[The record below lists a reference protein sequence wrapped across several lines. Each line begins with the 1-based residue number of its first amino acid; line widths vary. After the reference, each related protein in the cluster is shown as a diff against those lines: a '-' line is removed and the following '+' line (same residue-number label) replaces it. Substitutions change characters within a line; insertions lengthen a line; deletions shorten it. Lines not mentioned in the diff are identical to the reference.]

1 MFQYE
6 QNVQINAGKKVGKTQ
21 VKINTC
27 AFLIFAL
34 TDS

>member
-6 QNVQINAGKKVGKTQ
+6 QNVPINAGKKVGKTQ
-21 VKINTC
+21 VKTNTH
-27 AFLIFAL
+27 AFLIFPL